1 MKGFTI
7 IELMISLFIGMV
19 VFGGVFSTFKNQNA
33 IYNRQEMRIRMNQ
46 DVRIALD
53 FMQRYLKTAGM
64 SVSECVQ
71 DGNGANT
78 CSGIDTN
85 SNTTTKII
93 FTSDK
98 NLNGTIETATVIAN
112 SKGIASPT
120 DMDKFFHSEKLAFIT
135 NPNPNDATIRDLFL
149 CYDTN
154 TYVNSNQCQF
164 LIGGITEFTVNY
176 SRRNNA
182 GTIVSATPIS
192 TASQIDITL
201 KVRSAR
207 IDSIGTTSNTNAGGY
222 LESSQIKT
230 TIYLINKANS
240 NLMQ

>member
-1 MKGFTI
+1 MKAFTI

-64 SVSECVQ
+64 SVTECVQ

-78 CSGIDTN
+78 CSGIEST
-85 SNTTTKII
+85 STASSIV

-98 NLNGTIETATVIAN
+98 NLNGTIETAAGT
-112 SKGIASPT
+112 G
-120 DMDKFFHSEKLAFIT
+120 DMQKFFGAERLAFIT
-135 NPNPNDATIRDLFL
+135 NQNPNDATIRDLFL

-154 TYVNSNQCQF
+154 TYQNSNQCQF
-164 LIGGITEFTVNY
+164 LIGGITEFTVTY
-176 SRRNNA
+176 KRRNTA
-182 GTIVSATPIS
+182 GAVIVANPIS
-192 TASQIDITL
+192 TASQVDITL

-207 IDSIGTTSNTNAGGY
+207 IDSIGINGTNTTGGY